1 MPDESLTPE
10 RLHLLQEAFERALAL
25 EAYSRETYLASL
37 DDTVA
42 ARVRGL
48 LAAHEKTGRE
58 LESPISA
65 DAVQLLDPTW
75 DRWLGKRIGA
85 WEITRL
91 IGAGGMGTVYEA
103 TRADDQYRTRAAIK
117 LLSQHAASESTIE
130 RFRRERQILASLNHP
145 HIASLLD
152 GGVTHDGQPWFAM
165 EFIEGEPITR
175 WCDAHSAPLTRRL
188 ELFRQVCAAVQYAH
202 QSLVVHR
209 DLKPGNILV
218 AADGTVKLLDFGIAK
233 LIPSDTDGDA
243 NAPLTR
249 VGTRAFT
256 PDYASPEQLM
266 GQPVGTRS
274 DVYALGVVLYE
285 LLTGRRPLELRGL
298 SAADAERT
306 VRDVT
311 PTRPSAAVSTD
322 RATPIG
328 ERSIERMRRRI
339 EGDLDA
345 IALKALRKEP
355 ERRYASVADMS
366 VDIGLHLDGRP
377 VTARPEGLGYRFGKL
392 IRRRRVESVAAV
404 VASIA
409 VIAGMVGVMV
419 QGRAAERQRARATE
433 VTDFLTTMLGA
444 ANPGAFGRDVRVR
457 EVLDSAAVRADALAD
472 RPALAAEVRQI
483 IGDTYLALGDF
494 ETAETQFRGTVSA
507 LERAE
512 PRGGRR
518 TATALSRVSMSLEF
532 QGKYAA
538 ADTILRSATAMFDEF
553 GYDDETARSDN
564 YDNRGRILTRLGDMA
579 GARDLYEKALAIQ
592 NRLVP
597 RNDSSV
603 ANLYGNIG
611 MVTSELGRNAE
622 AESLL
627 LQGIAAAKRAHG
639 DVHPLVAALLSPLAT
654 IQAYE
659 GLNERADSTF
669 LAAIEMRRKLLG
681 DEHPDIAWTMFNF
694 ADHLRLTNRHEQATF
709 WSRKVLEMR
718 GKSLQDEHPAIA
730 TAMGVLGRSLD
741 QMDSIAAGERWLRES
756 LAIRRRV
763 YPAGHYLISSAE
775 NILGEHF
782 AIARKFDQAEPLLLA
797 SEKALVAA
805 RGEAAPIVQDARGR
819 IVRMYEAW
827 GRADEAAR
835 WRAKLKAPKS

>member
-10 RLHLLQEAFERALAL
+10 RLGRLQEVFERALELAPSER
-25 EAYSRETYLASL
+25 EAYLTSL
-37 DDTVA
+37 DATLQTH
-42 ARVRGL
+42 VRGL
-48 LAAHEKTGRE
+48 LSAHEKTGRE

-65 DAVQLLDPTW
+65 DVVQLLDPAW
-75 DRWLGKRIGA
+75 DRWIGKRVGA

-145 HIASLLD
+145 NIASLLD
-152 GGVTHDGQPWFAM
+152 GGVTTDGQPWFAM
-165 EFIEGEPITR
+165 EFIQGEPITR
-175 WCDAHSAPLTRRL
+175 WCDAHSAPVATRL
-188 ELFRQVCAAVQYAH
+188 EHFRQVCAAVQYAH

-218 AADGTVKLLDFGIAK
+218 TPDGAVKLLDFGIAK
-233 LIPSDTDGDA
+233 LIPSHADSDA
-243 NAPLTR
+243 GAPLTR

-311 PTRPSAAVSTD
+311 PTRPSSVVNTERVAAS
-322 RATPIG
+322 G
-328 ERSIERMRRRI
+328 ERSIDRLRRRV

-355 ERRYASVADMS
+355 ERRYASVADLS
-366 VDIGLHLDGRP
+366 ADIGLHLGGRP
-377 VTARPEGLGYRFGKL
+377 VTARPEELGYRFGKF
-392 IRRRRVESVAAV
+392 IRRRRAESVAAA
-404 VASIA
+404 VAIVA
-409 VIAGMVGVMV
+409 VTAGMIGVTT
-419 QGRAAERQRARATE
+419 QGRAAELERARATE
-433 VTDFLTTMLGA
+433 VTGFLTTMLGA
-444 ANPGAFGRDVRVR
+444 ANPGALGRDVRVR
-457 EVLDSAAVRADALAD
+457 EVLDSAAVRAGTLAD
-472 RPALAAEVRQI
+472 RPELAAEVRQI

-494 ETAETQFRGTVSA
+494 ETAETQFRRTVAA

-518 TATALSRVSMSLEF
+518 TATAMSRVSQALEF

-538 ADTILRSATAMFDEF
+538 ADTVLQSASAMFDRF
-553 GYDDETARSDN
+553 GYDDETARSDH
-564 YDNRGRILTRLGDMA
+564 YDSRGRILVRLGDMA
-579 GARDLYEKALAIQ
+579 GARGLYEKALAIQ

-597 RNDSSV
+597 VNDSSV
-603 ANLYGNIG
+603 ANLYGNLG
-611 MVTSELGRNAE
+611 MVTSELGRHAE

-627 LQGIAAAKRAHG
+627 LRGVAAAKRAHG

-718 GKSLQDEHPAIA
+718 GKSLQDEHPAVA

-763 YPAGHYLISSAE
+763 YPPGHYLISSAE

-782 AIARKFDQAEPLLLA
+782 AIAKRFDQAEPMLLA

-805 RGEAAPIVQDARGR
+805 RGESAPIVQDARGR

-827 GRADEAAR
+827 GKTVEAAI

>member
-10 RLHLLQEAFERALAL
+10 RLGHLQEAFERALELAPL
-25 EAYSRETYLASL
+25 ERESYLVSL
-37 DDTVA
+37 DA
-42 ARVRGL
+42 KLQAQVRGL
-48 LAAHEKTGRE
+48 LTAHEKTGRE

-65 DAVQLLDPTW
+65 DVVQLLDPTW
-75 DRWLGKRIGA
+75 DRWIGKRVGA

-152 GGVTHDGQPWFAM
+152 GGVTQDGQPWFAM

-175 WCDAHSAPLTRRL
+175 WCDAHSAPVTRRL

-218 AADGTVKLLDFGIAK
+218 TADGAVKLLDFGIAK
-233 LIPSDTDGDA
+233 LIPSDNDGDA
-243 NAPLTR
+243 GAPLTR

-285 LLTGRRPLELRGL
+285 LLAGRRPLELRGL

-311 PTRPSAAVSTD
+311 PTRPSAVISSE
-322 RATPIG
+322 RAPMVG
-328 ERSIERMRRRI
+328 ERSIDRMRRRL

-345 IALKALRKEP
+345 ITLKALRKEP
-355 ERRYASVADMS
+355 ERRYASVADLS
-366 VDIGLHLDGRP
+366 ADIGLHLDGRP

-392 IRRRRVESVAAV
+392 IRRRRAESIAAV
-404 VASIA
+404 VAIVA
-409 VIAGMVGVMV
+409 VITGMIGVTV
-419 QGRAAERQRARATE
+419 QGRAAEIERARATE
-433 VTDFLTTMLGA
+433 VAGFLTTMLGA
-444 ANPGAFGRDVRVR
+444 ANPGALGRDVRVR
-457 EVLDSAAVRADALAD
+457 EVLDSAAVRGDARAD
-472 RPALAAEVRQI
+472 RPELAADVRQI

-494 ETAETQFRGTVSA
+494 ETAEKHFRGTVTA
-507 LERAE
+507 LARSE

-518 TATALSRVSMSLEF
+518 TATALSRVSMALEF

-538 ADTILRSATAMFDEF
+538 ADTVLQSATAMFDRF
-553 GYDDETARSDN
+553 GYDDETAHSDQ
-564 YDNRGRILTRLGDMA
+564 YDNRGRIRVRLGDMA
-579 GARDLYEKALAIQ
+579 GAGTFFQKAIDIQ

-597 RNDSSV
+597 PNDSSL
-603 ANLYGNIG
+603 ANLYGNLG

-627 LQGIAAAKRAHG
+627 LRAVAAAKRAHG

-669 LAAIEMRRKLLG
+669 LATIEMRRQLLG
-681 DEHPDIAWTMFNF
+681 DEHPDLAWTMFNF
-694 ADHLRLTNRHEQATF
+694 ADHLRLTNRHQQAIF

-718 GKSLQDEHPAIA
+718 GKSLQDEHPAVA

-741 QMDSIAAGERWLRES
+741 QVDSIAEGERWLRES
-756 LAIRRRV
+756 LALRRRN
-763 YPAGHYLISSAE
+763 YPAGHFLISSAE
-775 NILGEHF
+775 NILGEHY
-782 AIARKFDQAEPLLLA
+782 AIARKFDVAEPMLLT
-797 SEKALVAA
+797 SEKALVAS
-805 RGEAAPIVQDARGR
+805 RGEGTQIVKDARGR

-827 GRADEAAR
+827 GKPDEAAR
-835 WRAKLKAPKS
+835 WRTKLGAPKS